1 MSKYFFA
8 FIISYVIFTLTSCSV
23 LSPLPSY
30 TITKPQNPTISFTGR
45 GAASGPML
53 MGAMGPSGIAIGLA
67 IDVGIAKD
75 IEKYGFKE
83 GLNIDAFF
91 DDSLKTV
98 PPSLYTSGGFFQS
111 KHKPHFNL
119 SKIGFVEPMGQ
130 SDTIFPALE
139 LTVTRGDWQKAYHYR
154 DDFQKDKNTSLPNTT
169 LEQLKGTQSPARQ
182 LISRALTTVIEQ
194 CIKDWQMGQSTK

>member
-1 MSKYFFA
+1 MPKYTFGFL
-8 FIISYVIFTLTSCSV
+8 ISSIFFTLASCSV
-23 LSPLPSY
+23 ISPLPSY

-45 GAASGPML
+45 GAASGPIL
-53 MGAMGPSGIAIGLA
+53 MGAMGPSGIAVGLA

-83 GLNIDAFF
+83 GLNIDSLFN
-91 DDSLKTV
+91 DSLKKI
-98 PPSLYTSGGFFQS
+98 PPSLYKAGGFFRS
-111 KHKPHFNL
+111 PHKLHFNL

-130 SDTIFPALE
+130 SNTIWPALE
-139 LTVTRGDWQKAYHYR
+139 LTVTRGDWQKAYHYP

-182 LISRALTTVIEQ
+182 LLSHALTKVIEQ
-194 CIKDWQMGQSTK
+194 SIKDWQMGQSMN